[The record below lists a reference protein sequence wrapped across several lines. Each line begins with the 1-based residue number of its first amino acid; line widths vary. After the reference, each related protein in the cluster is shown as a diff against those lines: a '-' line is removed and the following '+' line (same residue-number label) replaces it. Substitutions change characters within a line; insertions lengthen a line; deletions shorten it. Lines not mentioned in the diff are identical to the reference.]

1 MKTSKSDLASI
12 FLQVEKSANA
22 VEGVASKILLFVR
35 SVGAETVDDFNPHV
49 SEAFAALNWSQSA
62 GRPKADSPL
71 KPAPRPVK
79 LYISV
84 IRRAY
89 ALGLDVGSFD
99 NMNEIRKAIAP
110 GPRKASTPEVE
121 TRPALRGVQVAD
133 AERLTG
139 DAWHDAI
146 VLTQHLPDDMQAKL
160 DERVRKLVREFLKF
174 APPAL
179 SLVA

>member
-1 MKTSKSDLASI
+1 MKNKSDLASI

-35 SVGAETVDDFNPHV
+35 KVGAATVEDFNPHV
-49 SEAFAALNWSQSA
+49 SEAFAQLNWSQVA
-62 GRPKADSPL
+62 GRPASNSTL

-79 LYISV
+79 LYLSI

-89 ALGLDVGSFD
+89 SLELDVLSFES
-99 NMNEIRKAIAP
+99 MGEIRKAVAEQA
-110 GPRKASTPEVE
+110 GSKAHAVGAKRRS
-121 TRPALRGVQVAD
+121 ALRGVSVAH

-139 DAWHDAI
+139 DVWHDAL

-174 APPAL
+174 APSAL
-179 SLVA
+179 KLVS